1 MTAQAQVAWL
11 DARETVTVTELSR
24 VSGLSPS
31 ELQELVEYGA
41 LAPVQRTQTT
51 TTLVFS
57 AACVAPLRH
66 AVRLR
71 RDFDLDLFMVG
82 MLLDYLQRIEDLEKQ
97 VRSLKAQLPK
107 HAHAPHH
114 EGPEPWHEPHG

>member
-1 MTAQAQVAWL
+1 MTAAVQVAWL

-24 VSGLSPS
+24 VSGLTQP
-31 ELQELVEYGA
+31 ELEELVEYGA
-41 LAPVQRTQTT
+41 LAPVQRTQ

-71 RDFDLDLFMVG
+71 TDYDLDLFMVG
-82 MLLDYLQRIEDLEKQ
+82 MLLDYLQRIEDLERQ

-107 HAHAPHH
+107 HAHAPQH

>member
-1 MTAQAQVAWL
+1 MTAVAQVAWL

-24 VSGLSPS
+24 VSGLTLS
-31 ELQELVEYGA
+31 ELEELVEYGA
-41 LAPVQRTQTT
+41 LAPVQRTQTP
-51 TTLVFS
+51 LVFS

-71 RDFDLDLFMVG
+71 TDYDLDLFMVG

-114 EGPEPWHEPHG
+114 EGPEPWREPHG

>member
-1 MTAQAQVAWL
+1 MTAAAQVAWL

-24 VSGLSPS
+24 VSGLTAS

-41 LAPVQRTQTT
+41 LAPVQRPPATA
-51 TTLVFS
+51 TLVFS

-71 RDFDLDLFMVG
+71 RDFDLDLFMVS
-82 MLLDYLQRIEDLEKQ
+82 MLLDYLQRIEDLQKE

>member
-1 MTAQAQVAWL
+1 MTVAAQVAWL
-11 DARETVTVTELSR
+11 DARETVTVTELAR
-24 VSGLSPS
+24 VSGLTAS

-41 LAPVQRTQTT
+41 LAPVQRTQTA
-51 TTLVFS
+51 TLVFS

-71 RDFDLDLFMVG
+71 RDYDLDLFMVG

-107 HAHAPHH
+107 HAHVAHH

>member
-1 MTAQAQVAWL
+1 MTAAVHVAWL

-24 VSGLSPS
+24 VSGLTPS
-31 ELQELVEYGA
+31 ELEELVEYGA

-51 TTLVFS
+51 IVFS

-71 RDFDLDLFMVG
+71 KDFDLDLFMVG
-82 MLLDYLQRIEDLEKQ
+82 MLLDYLQRIEDLEAQ
-97 VRSLKAQLPK
+97 LRSLKAQLPR

-114 EGPEPWHEPHG
+114 EGPESWHEPHG

>member
-1 MTAQAQVAWL
+1 MTARAQVAWL
-11 DARETVTVTELSR
+11 DARETVTVTELAR

-57 AACVAPLRH
+57 AACVAPLRQ

-107 HAHAPHH
+107 HAQAPHH

>member
-1 MTAQAQVAWL
+1 MTAAAQVAWL
-11 DARETVTVTELSR
+11 DARETVTVTELAR
-24 VSGLSPS
+24 VSGLTAS

-41 LAPVQRTQTT
+41 LAPVQRTQA

-71 RDFDLDLFMVG
+71 RDYDLDLFMVG

-107 HAHAPHH
+107 HAHVAQH

>member
-1 MTAQAQVAWL
+1 MTAAVHVAWL

-24 VSGLSPS
+24 VSGLTPS
-31 ELQELVEYGA
+31 ELEELVEYGA
-41 LAPVQRTQTT
+41 LAPVQRTQATI
-51 TTLVFS
+51 VFS

-71 RDFDLDLFMVG
+71 KDFDLDLFMVG
-82 MLLDYLQRIEDLEKQ
+82 MLLDYLQRIEDLEAQ
-97 VRSLKAQLPK
+97 LRSLKAQLPR

-114 EGPEPWHEPHG
+114 EGPESWHEPHG

>member
-1 MTAQAQVAWL
+1 MTARAQVAWL

-41 LAPVQRTQTT
+41 LAPVQQAQA

-57 AACVAPLRH
+57 AACVVPLRH

-71 RDFDLDLFMVG
+71 RDYDLDLFMVG
-82 MLLDYLQRIEDLEKQ
+82 MLLDYLQRIEDLEAQ
-97 VRSLKAQLPK
+97 LRSLKAQLPK

-114 EGPEPWHEPHG
+114 EGPESWHEPHG